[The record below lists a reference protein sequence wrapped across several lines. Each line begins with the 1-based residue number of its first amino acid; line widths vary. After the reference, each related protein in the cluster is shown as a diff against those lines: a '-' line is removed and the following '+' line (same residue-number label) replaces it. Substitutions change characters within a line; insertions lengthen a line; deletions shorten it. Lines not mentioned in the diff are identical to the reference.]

1 MPFPSLSARAALVV
15 AHPSHELRVHG
26 WLEQAKPYVCV
37 LTDGAGRSGEP
48 RLPRTTAVVSSCGAT
63 QGAIYGRLSDLQ
75 VYAAILAG
83 DAKLFEDLVEE
94 LAQVFMAEQIEYV
107 VGDAAEGYSV
117 THDICRIMIGA
128 AINLVEREHGRR
140 IANFDFLAVGPPDE
154 CPDDLRDEAVWLRL
168 DDEAFARKVKA
179 ALAYTPK
186 LAADVEAA
194 LAGAPFRGVRR
205 FSEPQLAG
213 AVDVQLTGTMLAAIE
228 ARPMLKEQLRDILD
242 GVPIDAFR
250 VECLRPVGTDAGTD
264 WTTNNPPFYELYGEK
279 LVAAGRYQKVIRFQE
294 HMLPLAQAIRAKVE
308 TKERC
313 VGSAS

>member
-1 MPFPSLSARAALVV
+1 MPLPSLSSRAALVV

-48 RLPRTTAVVSSCGAT
+48 RLPRTSEVLSRCGAT

-75 VYAAILAG
+75 VYAAVLDG
-83 DAKLFEDLVEE
+83 DAKLFDELVEE
-94 LAQVFMAEQIEYV
+94 LAQVFVTEKIDYV

-128 AINLVEREHGRR
+128 AVNLAEREHGYRV
-140 IANFDFLAVGPPDE
+140 ANYDFLPVGPPDE
-154 CPDDLRDEAVWLRL
+154 CPDELREEAIWVRL
-168 DDEAFARKVKA
+168 DDAAFGSKVKA

-205 FSEPQLAG
+205 FSQPQLAG
-213 AVDVQLTGTMLAAIE
+213 AVDSHVSGTMLAEIE
-228 ARPMLKEQLRDILD
+228 SRPMLKAQLKDILD

-250 VECLRPVGTDAGTD
+250 VECLRPVGNDAGTH
-264 WTTNNPPFYELYGEK
+264 WTTSDPPFYELYGEK
-279 LVAAGRYQKVIRFQE
+279 LVAAGRYESVIRFQE
-294 HMLPLAQAIRAKVE
+294 HVLPLAQAIRAKVE
-308 TKERC
+308 AKERC
-313 VGSAS
+313 VASAS

>member
-1 MPFPSLSARAALVV
+1 MTLPLSGRAALVV
-15 AHPSHELRVHG
+15 AHPSHELRVYG
-26 WLEQAKPYVCV
+26 WLEQTKPYVCV

-48 RLPRTTAVVSSCGAT
+48 RLPRTTEVLSRCGAT
-63 QGAIYGRLSDLQ
+63 PGAIYGRLSDLQ
-75 VYAAILAG
+75 VYAAILDG
-83 DAKLFEDLVEE
+83 DAKLFCDLVEE
-94 LAQVFMAEQIEYV
+94 LAQAFVAEKIDYV

-117 THDICRIMIGA
+117 THDICRIMVSA
-128 AINLVEREHGRR
+128 AINLVEREYGHR

-154 CPDDLRDEAVWLRL
+154 CPEDLRDEAIWLRL
-168 DDEAFARKVKA
+168 DDDAFASKVKA

-213 AVDVQLTGTMLAAIE
+213 KVDVQLTETMQEEIE
-228 ARPMLKEQLRDILD
+228 SRPMLKTQLRDLLD
-242 GVPIDAFR
+242 GVPIESFR
-250 VECLRPVGTDAGTD
+250 IECLRPVGNDAGTH

-279 LVAAGRYQKVIRFQE
+279 LVAAGRYEKVIRFQE

>member
-1 MPFPSLSARAALVV
+1 MSLPSLSARAALVV

-26 WLEQAKPYVCV
+26 WLEQARPYVCV

-48 RLPRTTAVVSSCGAT
+48 RLSRTTEVLSRCGAT
-63 QGAIYGRLSDLQ
+63 AGAIYGRLTDLE
-75 VYAAILAG
+75 VYAAILDG
-83 DAKLFEDLVEE
+83 NAKLFDEIVAE
-94 LAQVFMAEQIEYV
+94 LAQAFVDEQIEYI

-128 AINLVEREHGRR
+128 AINLAERAHDHRV
-140 IANFDFLAVGPPDE
+140 ANYDFLVVGPPDE
-154 CPDDLRDEAVWLRL
+154 CPNELRDEAIWLRL
-168 DDEAFARKVKA
+168 EDDIFDRKVKS
-179 ALAYTPK
+179 ALTYTPK
-186 LAADVEAA
+186 LGADVEAA

-213 AVDVQLTGTMLAAIE
+213 EVDVELSGTVLE
-228 ARPMLKEQLRDILD
+228 ELESRPVLKAQLRDMLD
-242 GVPIDAFR
+242 GVPIEAFR
-250 VECLRPVGTDAGTD
+250 VECLRPASNDAGTH
-264 WTTNNPPFYELYGEK
+264 WSINNQPFYELYGEK

>member
-1 MPFPSLSARAALVV
+1 MPLPSLSARAALVV

-26 WLEQAKPYVCV
+26 WLEQTKSYVCV

-48 RLPRTTAVVSSCGAT
+48 RLSRTTEVLSNCGAT
-63 QGAIYGRLSDLQ
+63 PGAIYGRLSDLE
-75 VYAAILAG
+75 VYAAILDG
-83 DAKLFEDLVEE
+83 DAKLFGDLVAE
-94 LAQVFMAEQIEYV
+94 LAQVFVDEQIDYV

-128 AINLVEREHGRR
+128 AVNLAEREHGHRV
-140 IANFDFLAVGPPDE
+140 ANFDFLVVGPPDE
-154 CPDDLRDEAVWLRL
+154 CASELSDEAIRLQL
-168 DDEAFARKVKA
+168 DDEAFDRKVKA

-213 AVDVQLTGTMLAAIE
+213 EVDVELSGTVLE
-228 ARPMLKEQLRDILD
+228 ELESRPLLKAQLRDMLD
-242 GVPIDAFR
+242 GVPIEAFR
-250 VECLRPVGTDAGTD
+250 VECLRPARNNSGTD
-264 WTTNNPPFYELYGEK
+264 WTIDDPPFYELYGEK
-279 LVAAGRYQKVIRFQE
+279 LVAAGRYEKVIRFRE

-308 TKERC
+308 RKERC
-313 VGSAS
+313 AGSAS